1 MYDLGKDLIASTT
14 ITHPVGIRAYKF
26 LIAEIVTISASTMA
40 LPLDLVRKR
49 LQMDSGEK
57 IKKYKGIIDCFRK
70 VAKEK

>member
-49 LQMDSGEK
+49 LQMDSGE
-57 IKKYKGIIDCFRK
+57 
-70 VAKEK
+70 